1 MRDRHNPRHAMRFSS
16 LALSVL
22 LALGAIAAMT
32 PAAAQKPDAAPKP
45 DTYLC
50 PHVSGSAIDCY
61 LDAVEHLYTM
71 CRHIKSIE
79 IIEFGYEKSD
89 EGVNGAKTAYCI
101 EKHEVSMKKG
111 PLNSALREAGK
122 RMSTVD
128 ALQAL
133 HAYWLASLTALKW
146 TPGESDES
154 YKIRVA
160 KPYGVF
166 QERAALVRLT
176 LQQPAGKVASTP
188 SATAKAKSGN

>member
-1 MRDRHNPRHAMRFSS
+1 MRFSS
-16 LALSVL
+16 FALALL
-22 LALGAIAAMT
+22 LAPGCIAAVT
-32 PAAAQKPDAAPKP
+32 PAAAQKADAAPKP

-101 EKHEVSMKKG
+101 EKHEQSMKR
-111 PLNSALREAGK
+111 PLQSALKEAGK
-122 RMSTVD
+122 RPPTID

-133 HAYWLASLTALKW
+133 YAYWLSSLAALKW
-146 TPGESDES
+146 TPGESDEA
-154 YKIRVA
+154 YKTRVA

-166 QERAALVRLT
+166 QERALLVRLT
-176 LQQPAGKVASTP
+176 LQQPVGKIATTPPSSTKP
-188 SATAKAKSGN
+188 KRPN

>member
-1 MRDRHNPRHAMRFSS
+1 
-16 LALSVL
+16 V
-22 LALGAIAAMT
+22 T
-32 PAAAQKPDAAPKP
+32 PAAAQKADAAPKP

-101 EKHEVSMKKG
+101 EKHEQSMKR
-111 PLNSALREAGK
+111 PLQSALKEAGK
-122 RMSTVD
+122 RPPTID

-133 HAYWLASLTALKW
+133 YAYWLSSLAALKW
-146 TPGESDES
+146 SPGESDEA
-154 YKIRVA
+154 YKTRVA

-166 QERAALVRLT
+166 QERATLVRLT
-176 LQQPAGKVASTP
+176 LQQPAGKVAATP
-188 SATAKAKSGN
+188 PATAKTKSPN